1 MRGGLSGADRRGNEP
16 PRFWTRRRSGDAG
29 LGLLSGHERGG
40 SPAAVRR
47 RSDGWAPHARQGRS
61 SSGEPLMLARAAYAR
76 QSRLRSAAPL
86 ASRRGRSCRTP
97 SIAARCRGRVARGL
111 FPGACPIGGYLQPGA
126 WRSEGVR
133 ARPVGSHEHRSPF
146 PHLASMASSVDRTI
160 SPVGG
165 TMRLGASAARSLPR
179 RRPLR
184 HVFCDV
190 FCFCTSSAFA
200 LRRTGSVFTG
210 GGEPPFRLVPAA
222 GPPPQTSGRAR
233 RGRPGP
239 APWQLPVKP

>member
-1 MRGGLSGADRRGNEP
+1 LEGNEP

-133 ARPVGSHEHRSPF
+133 ARPVG
-146 PHLASMASSVDRTI
+146 
-160 SPVGG
+160 G
-165 TMRLGASAARSLPR
+165 TMRLGASAARSVPR

-184 HVFCDV
+184 HLLCYV

-200 LRRTGSVFTG
+200 LRRTGRVFTG

-222 GPPPQTSGRAR
+222 GPPPQTAGRAR

-239 APWQLPVKP
+239 APRGSCP